1 MKKTALFLS
10 MLVLL
15 ALVLSPMAMAAGEV
29 YTGGEGM
36 SPIAKLAIMI
46 VLPLLIATVVC
57 LIWKGQM
64 KSAVAARTADRYI
77 PQNGFQLTEKEDRYL
92 YKTQRRRKIEK
103 NSSDG

>member
-10 MLVLL
+10 VLMIL

-29 YTGGEGM
+29 YAGEEGM
-36 SPIAKLAIMI
+36 SPVVKLAIVI
-46 VLPLLIATVVC
+46 VLPLLIATILC

-77 PQNGFQLTEKEDRYL
+77 PENGFQLTEKEDRYL
-92 YKTQRRRKIEK
+92 YKTERRRKIEK
-103 NSSDG
+103 KED